1 MKKSIIVS
9 HSYCTDGL
17 TATAI
22 MKLYLYQTTGE
33 NPTIV
38 FAAYGK
44 EESAIEKIISNSSGK
59 TTVYIVDFSFNEEIT
74 SKICKANQKVIVL
87 DHHIGVIDKLQ
98 NVKDENFELIFD
110 NDKSGARLAY
120 DYALSNGFCFKEI
133 SNISRI
139 TNLVQDRDLWQF
151 KFKDTVPFAEYIF
164 SNVKPNDVDKM
175 ISILSNSQSKTDQL
189 IKKGKSIADY
199 KQNLVE
205 NKLEY
210 SEPEVKTFVIKNE
223 YGSLVEFDVLLV
235 NETQA
240 DLVSQLGN
248 ALVEKYNIPVLLYNI
263 SRPSSGF
270 AECSLR
276 SIDSLPAVDVFC
288 RHFGGGGHRNSSGC
302 KIPIKKLLSLG
313 DNK

>member
-1 MKKSIIVS
+1 MTKSIIIS

-17 TATAI
+17 TAAAI
-22 MKLYLYQTTGE
+22 MRLYLYQTTGE
-33 NPTIV
+33 NPKIV

-44 EESAIEKIISNSSGK
+44 EESALEKIISESSDE
-59 TTVYIVDFSFNEEIT
+59 TTVYIVDFSFNEEMT
-74 SKICKANQKVIVL
+74 SQICKANKKVIVI
-87 DHHIGVIDKLQ
+87 DHHRGVLDKLQ

-110 NDKSGARLAY
+110 NDKSGARLAH
-120 DYALSNGFCFKEI
+120 DYALSNGFYFKEI

-151 KFKDTVPFAEYIF
+151 KFKDTIPFAEYIF

-175 ISILSNSQSKTDQL
+175 ISILSNSSSKTDQL

-205 NKLEY
+205 NKLEQIA
-210 SEPEVKTFVIKNE
+210 PEIKTFVIKNQS
-223 YGSLVEFDVLLV
+223 GSLVEFDVLLI

-263 SRPSSGF
+263 SNPSSGF

-288 RHFGGGGHRNSSGC
+288 KHFEGGGHRNAAGC
-302 KIPIKKLLSLG
+302 RIPIQKLLSIG
-313 DNK
+313 EDK